1 MVHFLNEHWKNDV
14 MIKSDSG
21 KKNYFIINLNRTD

>member
-14 MIKSDSG
+14 MIKNDSG
-21 KKNYFIINLNRTD
+21 KIFLILINLNRTD